1 MSPLNSLFGC
11 VMVEQCIAFSNIVL
25 EKKMNSMFEKN
36 MVLMV
41 GPKNIKIELLKFYN
55 ISRPFGL
62 YSTAMKID
70 KYSFHV
76 C

>member
-1 MSPLNSLFGC
+1 
-11 VMVEQCIAFSNIVL
+11 
-25 EKKMNSMFEKN
+25 MNSMFEKN

>member
-1 MSPLNSLFGC
+1 MGACDSKAMC
-11 VMVEQCIAFSNIVL
+11 HCIFKYRTG
-25 EKKMNSMFEKN
+25 KKMNSMFEKN